1 MDRKCPN
8 TQLYL
13 YKVTQL
19 TNYLYLQPLWT
30 ISKILT
36 GIYFIHDTF
45 IYSYDDLTN
54 FLNYRYEAIPERKS
68 RTSTTSMSS
77 SSSAAKRSQSQP
89 PKSLPP
95 TLNGT
100 SGLANGNGSNGL
112 VNGNGSNGLTAVNGN
127 GSNSMVIQQPAPTIE
142 RHKKPSRVPSNGYHT
157 YNSHR
162 SSSQL
167 QYPNESTLDKRNHM
181 RDMKMVSEYFHHQK
195 CT

>member
-1 MDRKCPN
+1 M
-8 TQLYL
+8 
-13 YKVTQL
+13 
-19 TNYLYLQPLWT
+19 
-30 ISKILT
+30 
-36 GIYFIHDTF
+36 H
-45 IYSYDDLTN
+45 
-54 FLNYRYEAIPERKS
+54 YRYEAIPERKS

-95 TLNGT
+95 ILNGT

-112 VNGNGSNGLTAVNGN
+112 VNGNGSNGLTTVNGN
-127 GSNSMVIQQPAPTIE
+127 GSDSMVIQQPAPTIE

-167 QYPNESTLDKRNHM
+167 QYPNESSLDKRNHM
-181 RDMKMVSEYFHHQK
+181 RDMKMVSEYFQHVPK
-195 CT
+195 

>member
-1 MDRKCPN
+1 MYWRAIKTATLISIQHTVPN
-8 TQLYL
+8 GYCGFALDFFVWFFVWFSENNQLL
-13 YKVTQL
+13 SFT
-19 TNYLYLQPLWT
+19 
-30 ISKILT
+30 
-36 GIYFIHDTF
+36 
-45 IYSYDDLTN
+45 
-54 FLNYRYEAIPERKS
+54 
-68 RTSTTSMSS
+68 
-77 SSSAAKRSQSQP
+77 AKRSQSQP

-167 QYPNESTLDKRNHM
+167 QYPNESSLDKRNHM
-181 RDMKMVSEYFHHQK
+181 RDMKMVSEIIWTQYFYHQK
-195 CT
+195 CI

>member
-1 MDRKCPN
+1 MLF
-8 TQLYL
+8 T
-13 YKVTQL
+13 
-19 TNYLYLQPLWT
+19 
-30 ISKILT
+30 
-36 GIYFIHDTF
+36 
-45 IYSYDDLTN
+45 
-54 FLNYRYEAIPERKS
+54 
-68 RTSTTSMSS
+68 
-77 SSSAAKRSQSQP
+77 AKRSQSQP

-100 SGLANGNGSNGL
+100 SGTINGHGNNGL
-112 VNGNGSNGLTAVNGN
+112 AGAINGNGSNGLTAVNGN

-181 RDMKMVSEYFHHQK
+181 RDMKMVSEII
-195 CT
+195 